1 MAEYYPGPPASKNG
15 SNSDLWNTIPTSFEK
30 KNKKYDELIMKINE
44 ILAKPSIE
52 TDDRIQLS
60 EYNIQLRTLL
70 KNTSAYMT
78 EKSSRFGKFPK
89 IETQFYKL
97 IEKIESTLKRIS
109 EKIGP
114 IEEKEDNLEKSR
126 KYIRWPNND
135 PNNSVRSGNMAYL
148 YKKGSPLHMIDQ
160 KRTELS
166 KIGKD
171 TTFYTKLFEKLLY
184 EQQLDLKDLLALWRV
199 GVNVNKKL
207 KYYAD
212 ARGHIIGD
220 ENICKICEMTLYDA
234 SQKMCPKKINKVEEE
249 DWPYLKHFD
258 KDPINVNPRMDGKVV
273 PRTYWRGSQP
283 AYLDSQRKYQGKPYL
298 SNEQYAK
305 KVKDYQEVQDK
316 LNRQIIRDTFK
327 GRGRHHTHRKRKMN
341 RKTRKH

>member
-1 MAEYYPGPPASKNG
+1 MAQYYHEPPSSKSDS

-30 KNKKYDELIMKINE
+30 KNKKYDELITKINE

-52 TDDRIQLS
+52 ADDLIKLS

-97 IEKIESTLKRIS
+97 IEKIESNLKRIS
-109 EKIGP
+109 EKIDP
-114 IEEKEDNLEKSR
+114 IEEKKEDNSR
-126 KYIRWPNND
+126 KYVHLPKND
-135 PNNSVRSGNMAYL
+135 PPNSIRSPNMAYL
-148 YKKGSPLHMIDQ
+148 YKKGSPLDIIY
-160 KRTELS
+160 E
-166 KIGKD
+166 KIIRLRRKGKD

-184 EQQLDLKDLLALWRV
+184 EQQLNLNDLLALWHE
-199 GVNVNKKL
+199 GVNVNKNL

-212 ARGHIIGD
+212 ARGHVIGD
-220 ENICKICEMTLYDA
+220 DNICNNCQMTLYDA
-234 SQKMCPKKINKVEEE
+234 SQKMCPKKINKVEE
-249 DWPYLKHFD
+249 DWPYLNDFD
-258 KDPINVNPRMDGKVV
+258 MNAINRNPKIEGKVV

-283 AYLDSQRKYQGKPYL
+283 AFLDSQRKYQGEPYL
-298 SNEQYAK
+298 SNKQYATIENRYK
-305 KVKDYQEVQDK
+305 KLQDK
-316 LNRQIIRDTFK
+316 LNMQMIRETFK
-327 GRGRHHTHRKRKMN
+327 RGGRHHTHRKRKMN